1 MIVNGPDTHWN
12 KVFKQYMRE
21 EMEEYMDSEEYEFT
35 KTGKM
40 KPAPYSKICDWVV
53 AAWRKLGPDLIK
65 KSFVETG
72 WEQAFNGNDTSV
84 LHSTLRELV
93 DHNIIR
99 EYQRRPDPD
108 EAAAH
113 NLNIQTI
120 RDSMMLGDDV
130 DDIEQADE
138 AVESEDDFEFYR
150 LQAEENASLATT
162 PPWPHTLPA
171 DFVDFSAESSSAWEQ
186 GENSEADYDDLQQN
200 FRTPH
205 VSEGELDSGEETE
218 IEFIN

>member
-1 MIVNGPDTHWN
+1 MTSILGMDGHYSHVDTEVLDTLKTVCNTTVKISPPSMTGIVNGPDTHWN

-21 EMEEYMDSEEYEFT
+21 EMEEHMDSEEYKLT
-35 KTGKM
+35 MTGKI
-40 KPAPYSKICDWVV
+40 KPAPSSKMCDWVV
-53 AAWRKLGPDLIK
+53 VAWRKLEPDFIK

-99 EYQRRPDPD
+99 GYQRRPDPD

-150 LQAEENASLATT
+150 LQA
-162 PPWPHTLPA
+162 
-171 DFVDFSAESSSAWEQ
+171 
-186 GENSEADYDDLQQN
+186 
-200 FRTPH
+200 
-205 VSEGELDSGEETE
+205 
-218 IEFIN
+218 